1 MKYVVAGPV
10 LVPVPFN
17 LPSTAY
23 LLTSSTTNSAP
34 VNPSTSFPADPS
46 TPVDPAHVPTTT
58 TTTVAPVVLLKTTT
72 VPANCPATVAPAPDP
87 TITNAV
93 PANPPTPVVPEP
105 DKTTTTCVY
114 TNSHTQNSPVHY
126 PIPPPTHVV
135 PVPDTLS
142 PTNIDY
148 TVVSDCNV
156 VKWYDYKDVID
167 LYEFPSLQWRFTNK
181 FDDPVYPN
189 SVVWMSR
196 LYDWLM
202 MYG

>member
-1 MKYVVAGPV
+1 MNP
-10 LVPVPFN
+10 PNIIPEN
-17 LPSTAY
+17 PPS
-23 LLTSSTTNSAP
+23 
-34 VNPSTSFPADPS
+34 
-46 TPVDPAHVPTTT
+46 PVDPVLYPTPPITT
-58 TTTVAPVVLLKTTT
+58 
-72 VPANCPATVAPAPDP
+72 
-87 TITNAV
+87 
-93 PANPPTPVVPEP
+93 PANPPTENTPVP
-105 DKTTTTCVY
+105 DPT
-114 TNSHTQNSPVHY
+114 SPT
-126 PIPPPTHVV
+126 THVV